1 MRGAVKRTNEG
12 NRSSAKLLSSGVV
25 VVLLF
30 AACRPKP
37 KAESPG
43 LSDCPSLASADEIAA
58 YDFAGNFQLPAKGAD
73 ELKAALLAASDVTK
87 LSDRLDADFGISCAQ
102 IALDLDQKGDYRTG
116 RDACDAAVRGVQQ
129 ARSRLGS
136 KVTPRLVAPKAVC
149 QTDVNALTKCA
160 NVCDSSASAN
170 AAKAECSVEVGRC
183 DGTCDGTCEVV
194 TARACDGTCA
204 GTCEGG
210 AANGVCGGR
219 CKGKCNGKRS
229 NGPCDGTCVG
239 TCDNGP
245 FEGTCKG
252 KCAGTCEPKAPGTCE
267 NACVGSCSV
276 ALSGAK
282 CAGDFKAPAVSSAC
296 RARCELAA
304 LNQTECGKPRVGIVF
319 SGKTSASEK
328 ENVERLTK
336 AVEASFPSLFQS
348 LESVGGSR
356 GAERV
361 VAARDE
367 IERVR
372 ANLANLQKKGA
383 KTEAS
388 RVSAYSC
395 FDDGLKRA
403 VDLASD
409 VKLEIEQAEALRE
422 AVSK

>member
-1 MRGAVKRTNEG
+1 MSVAVKRKNEG
-12 NRSSAKLLSSGVV
+12 NRYGSRILSAGAVVFLLV
-25 VVLLF
+25 
-30 AACRPKP
+30 ACRAKP

-43 LSDCPSLASADEIAA
+43 LSDCPSLGSADEIAA
-58 YDFAGNFQLPAKGAD
+58 YDFAGSFHLPAKSAD

-116 RDACDAAVRGVQQ
+116 RDACDAAVRGVQV
-129 ARSRLGS
+129 ARSRLGT
-136 KVTPRLVAPKAVC
+136 KITPHLVAPKPVC

-160 NVCDSSASAN
+160 NVCDSSASAK

-183 DGTCDGTCEVV
+183 DGTCDGTCEIA
-194 TARACDGTCA
+194 TPRACDGTCA
-204 GTCEGG
+204 GTCEGAG
-210 AANGVCGGR
+210 NGVCGGR

-239 TCDNGP
+239 TCEAGP

-267 NACVGSCSV
+267 NVCVGSCSV

-282 CAGDFKAPAVSSAC
+282 CAGEFKAPEVSSAC

-319 SGKTSASEK
+319 SGKMNATEK
-328 ENVERLTK
+328 ENADRLTK
-336 AVEASFPSLFQS
+336 AVDASFPSLFES

-356 GAERV
+356 GTERV

-372 ANLANLQKKGA
+372 ANLQKKGA
-383 KTEAS
+383 KAEAD

-395 FDDGLKRA
+395 FDDALKRA
-403 VDLASD
+403 VDVAAD
-409 VKLEIEQAEALRE
+409 VKLGIEQAEALRE
-422 AVSK
+422 ALSK